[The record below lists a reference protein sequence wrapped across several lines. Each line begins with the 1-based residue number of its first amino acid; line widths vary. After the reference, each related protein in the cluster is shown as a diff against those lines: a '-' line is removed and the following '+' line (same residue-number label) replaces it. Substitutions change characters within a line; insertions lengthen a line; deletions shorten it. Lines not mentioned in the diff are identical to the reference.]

1 MGHKKLFI
9 PGPVD
14 VRPEVLEAMAKP
26 MIGHRSKDASEL
38 QKRISEKLQKLFFT
52 NNQILLSTSS
62 GLGLMEAGM
71 RSLTTKGVAVFS
83 VGAFGNKWADIAK
96 RNNIPC
102 DLIEV
107 EWGDPIT
114 PELVD
119 KYLSTGKYDVFTIQH
134 NETSTGVTNPL
145 AEIAEVKQKYSDVYW
160 LVDAVSAAAGI
171 KAEVD
176 KWGIDFYLTSTQK
189 ALGLP
194 PGFSVA
200 AVSKRAFKH
209 AEKVE
214 YRGRYFDILLIKKYI
229 DKNPYQYVS
238 TPSIS
243 HMFALD
249 TQLDYILEE
258 EGIENRFNR
267 HQELKETTH
276 RWVEKEGFEFFAKKG
291 YRSETV
297 TAVKN
302 NKNISIPELKEKMAE
317 RGYVMAPGYGKLKT
331 TTFRIAH
338 MGDRQVPELEEYLKT
353 LSEEIATL

>member
-1 MGHKKLFI
+1 MEHKKLFI

-14 VRPEVLEAMAKP
+14 VRPEVLQAFSTP
-26 MIGHRSKDASEL
+26 MIGHRSKEASEL
-38 QKRISEKLQKLFFT
+38 QRRVSEKLQNVFFT
-52 NNQILLSTSS
+52 DNQILLSTSS

-71 RSLTTKGVAVFS
+71 CSLTTKKVAVFS

-96 RNNIPC
+96 RNNIPY

-107 EWGDPIT
+107 DWGDPVT

-119 KYLSTGKYDVFTIQH
+119 EYLSSGEYDVFTTQH

-145 AEIAEVKQKYSDVYW
+145 KEIAEIKKKYSDVYW

-176 KWGIDFYLTSTQK
+176 NWGIDFYLTSTQK

-200 AVSKRAFKH
+200 AVTERAFKH

-214 YRGRYFDILLIKKYI
+214 HRGRYFDILLIKKYV
-229 DKNPYQYVS
+229 DKKPYQYVS
-238 TPSIS
+238 TPSLP

-249 TQLDYILEE
+249 VQLDYILDE
-258 EGIENRFNR
+258 EGIENRFAR
-267 HQELKETTH
+267 HKQLKKITH
-276 RWVEKEGFEFFAKKG
+276 DWVKKEGFEFFAKQG

-302 NKNISIPELKEKMAE
+302 NKNIPILELKDKMSA
-317 RGYVMAPGYGKLKT
+317 RGYLMAPGYGKLKT
-331 TTFRIAH
+331 DTFRIAH
-338 MGDRQVPELEEYLKT
+338 MADRQVSELEKYLDT
-353 LSEEIATL
+353 LSEEIANL

>member
-1 MGHKKLFI
+1 MEYKQLFI

-14 VRPEVLEAMAKP
+14 VRPEVLQAFSTP
-26 MIGHRSKDASEL
+26 MIGHRSKEASEL
-38 QKRISEKLQKLFFT
+38 QRQISEKLQNVFFT

-71 RSLTTKGVAVFS
+71 RSTTNKRVAVFS

-96 RNNIPC
+96 RNAIPY

-107 EWGDPIT
+107 DWGDPIT

-119 KYLSTGKYDVFTIQH
+119 EHLSSGKYDVFTCQH
-134 NETSTGVTNPL
+134 NETSTGITNPL
-145 AEIAEVKQKYSDVYW
+145 RDIAEVKAEYPDVYW

-176 KWGIDFYLTSTQK
+176 NWGIDFYLTSTQK

-200 AVSKRAFKH
+200 AVSDRAFEH
-209 AEKVE
+209 AKNVE
-214 YRGRYFDILLIKKYI
+214 HRGRYFDILLIKKYI
-229 DKNPYQYVS
+229 DKKPYQYVS
-238 TPSIS
+238 TPSLP

-249 TQLDYILEE
+249 LQLDYILDE
-258 EGIENRFNR
+258 EGIENRFAR
-267 HQELKETTH
+267 HKQLRDITH
-276 RWVEKEGFEFFAKKG
+276 QWVKDEGFDFFAKKG
-291 YRSETV
+291 YRSATV

-302 NKNISIPELKEKMAE
+302 NRDIPILELKERMGD
-317 RGYVMAPGYGKLKT
+317 RGYVMASGYGKLKT
-331 TTFRIAH
+331 DTFRIAH
-338 MGDRQVPELEEYLKT
+338 MADRQVPELEKYLAT
-353 LSEEIATL
+353 LSEEIAKL

>member
-1 MGHKKLFI
+1 MEQKKLFI

-14 VRPEVLEAMAKP
+14 VRPEVLEAMNTP
-26 MIGHRSKDASEL
+26 MIGHRSQDASEL
-38 QKRISEKLQKLFFT
+38 QKRISEKLQKVFFT
-52 NNQILLSTSS
+52 QNQILLSTSS

-71 RSLTTKGVAVFS
+71 RSLTTKRVAVFS

-96 RNNIPC
+96 RNNIPY

-107 EWGDPIT
+107 DWGDPIT

-119 KYLSTGKYDVFTIQH
+119 EHLSSGKYDAFTIQH

-145 AEIAEVKQKYSDVYW
+145 NKISAVKQKYPDVYW

-176 KWGIDFYLTSTQK
+176 NWGIDFYLTSTQK

-194 PGFSVA
+194 PGFSIA
-200 AVSKRAFKH
+200 AVSERAFKH
-209 AEKVE
+209 AEEVE
-214 YRGRYFDILLIKKYI
+214 FRGRYFDILLIKKYI
-229 DKNPYQYVS
+229 DKKPYQYVS
-238 TPSIS
+238 TPSLP

-249 TQLDYILEE
+249 KQLDYILNE
-258 EGIENRFNR
+258 EGLENRFAR
-267 HQELKETTH
+267 HKELRDLTH
-276 RWVEKEGFEFFAKKG
+276 KWVMENGFEFFAKEG
-291 YRSETV
+291 YRSATV

-302 NKNISIPELKEKMAE
+302 NRNISVLDLKKQMAD

-331 TTFRIAH
+331 DTFRIAH
-338 MGDRQVPELEEYLKT
+338 MADRTVKELVEYLDT
-353 LSEEIATL
+353 LSQEIEKL